1 MRSFVLVSKI
11 KTRTEEGT
19 VVLKLLWTSIRFQFD
34 FRILVTC
41 TFASLNVNSLFC

>member
-34 FRILVTC
+34 FRILVTR
-41 TFASLNVNSLFC
+41 LPH